1 MAFATEG
8 DGLMFYRYNF
18 ESEIYPSLS
27 LIPLHVR
34 MKLDITG
41 SKISLKT
48 WLVFSMEERWVLCH
62 LPVETEEEGENFSSY
77 LAFLT
82 RRYVGEKLARVQAVT
97 NPPWEDSGQV
107 PDSVRAKC
115 DGIDRPVTL
124 EEWSQ
129 WNAYQR
135 FALSKLSVSTN
146 EPEKFYQALQEFRP

>member
-1 MAFATEG
+1 MPFATGG
-8 DGLMFYRYNF
+8 DSLMFYRYRF

-41 SKISLKT
+41 VKISLKT
-48 WLVFSMEERWVLCH
+48 WLAFSTEERWVLCH
-62 LPVETEEEGENFSSY
+62 LPVETEEERENFSSY
-77 LAFLT
+77 LVFLT
-82 RRYVGEKLARVQAVT
+82 CRYVGEDPSRVQAVT
-97 NPPWEDSGQV
+97 KLPWEDSGQI
-107 PDSVRAKC
+107 PDSVRAKS
-115 DGIDRPVTL
+115 DEIDCPVTL

-135 FALSKLSVSTN
+135 FALFKLSVSKN

>member
-41 SKISLKT
+41 IKISLKT
-48 WLVFSMEERWVLCH
+48 WLAFRVEERWVLCH

-146 EPEKFYQALQEFRP
+146 EPEKFYQVLQEFRP

>member
-1 MAFATEG
+1 
-8 DGLMFYRYNF
+8 MFYRYNF

-41 SKISLKT
+41 VKISLKT
-48 WLVFSMEERWVLCH
+48 WLAFSMEERWVLCH
-62 LPVETEEEGENFSSY
+62 LPAETEEEKENFSSY

-82 RRYVGEKLARVQAVT
+82 RHYVGEEPSRVQAVT
-97 NPPWEDSGQV
+97 DPPWEDSGQV
-107 PDSVRAKC
+107 PDSVRAKS

-129 WNAYQR
+129 WNTCQR
-135 FALSKLSVSTN
+135 FALCKLSVSKN
-146 EPEKFYQALQEFRP
+146 EPEKFYQALLEFRP

>member
-1 MAFATEG
+1 
-8 DGLMFYRYNF
+8 MFYRYQF

-41 SKISLKT
+41 IKISLKT
-48 WLVFSMEERWVLCH
+48 WLAFSVEERWVLCH
-62 LPVETEEEGENFSSY
+62 LPVETEVERENFSSY

-82 RRYVGEKLARVQAVT
+82 RRYVGEELARVQAVT